1 MIDTAAS
8 DKTNK
13 YFDKN
18 FSIKV
23 FMTPIPNEN
32 ENPKW
37 VEQQFQRESRKRKVN
52 EKIHEHIEDLK
63 QEDDKVTM
71 KVPQRVESKLHTLLI
86 NVAQ

>member
-23 FMTPIPNEN
+23 FMTPID
-32 ENPKW
+32 NPKW
-37 VEQQFQRESRKRKVN
+37 VKQQFERESKKRKVN
-52 EKIHEHIEDLK
+52 EKMPEHIEDLK
-63 QEDDKVTM
+63 QENDKLTIE
-71 KVPQRVESKLHTLLI
+71 VPQRVESSLHTMLI
-86 NVAQ
+86 SVAQ